1 MQGSKTKSGS
11 AEAKSNG
18 KPKPDKEKKGGGGG
32 GGGTPP
38 TPKDSRPR
46 KPAVPKA
53 SAAGHG
59 TPRSADKS
67 PGSGSADRKAPTPK
81 AAAASR
87 LATPP
92 EKHGGKPAKPPQ
104 EQQQAAKPA
113 QELQA
118 QLAAVREE
126 LVKAK
131 EQLVENE
138 KEKCRVLAELERCKK
153 AADEANAKL
162 WEAQETDK
170 LPAGESEQASL
181 HGQQEA
187 DAAALRSTVEQL
199 EKARYELADAIDAKN
214 EALSQLDDAVRAS
227 EVKAQDLELLTVE
240 VKRLKELVD
249 FKMDGKGKKAA
260 VMIQNLEAEN
270 SALKLELEKA
280 KAAEEKAVQL
290 ERLVNELKSDADD
303 ARKSGSESE
312 LLADEWQKKAE
323 LLEVRLEEADQS
335 NILKGESLNSAM
347 EELDST
353 SSLLRDRE
361 SEVAALRDKVT
372 FLEDELA
379 KLKGDIDVSG
389 KRANAAEK
397 EAADLWTEVEGLRLK
412 LRTAEEAKMEALN
425 SDKNIETLNEQKQ
438 QLADELEATKDE
450 LEKVKKAMDGL
461 ASALQ
466 EMSAE
471 SREAQEKY
479 LLKQDEIERA
489 QAQVE
494 ELNLSLKN
502 TKENYELMLDEANY
516 EKVCLTKSVER
527 LEAQAKSA
535 HEEWQSKELSF
546 VSSIKNSEE
555 EVVAIRVQ
563 MDRTLEVVKEKE
575 NENTE
580 LQEKLQQLES
590 QLMEANR
597 IREVADAET
606 IQWKEKVL
614 DQENELQN
622 IKQENDDLQAKESAA
637 SEKIKQLA
645 SQLANAKDG
654 TINGNTKEG
663 DNEKGDTED
672 EDEPVVVVSK
682 MWENSKFADY
692 DSSKEK
698 ENDGESQV
706 DLESNKGDAGLDGN
720 GLHSAKESSG
730 KTSPTK
736 QHQQHKKKPLLK
748 RFSGLL
754 KKKGEN

>member
-1 MQGSKTKSGS
+1 
-11 AEAKSNG
+11 
-18 KPKPDKEKKGGGGG
+18 
-32 GGGTPP
+32 
-38 TPKDSRPR
+38 
-46 KPAVPKA
+46 V
-53 SAAGHG
+53 
-59 TPRSADKS
+59 
-67 PGSGSADRKAPTPK
+67 
-81 AAAASR
+81 
-87 LATPP
+87 
-92 EKHGGKPAKPPQ
+92 
-104 EQQQAAKPA
+104 
-113 QELQA
+113 
-118 QLAAVREE
+118 
-126 LVKAK
+126 
-131 EQLVENE
+131 E
-138 KEKCRVLAELERCKK
+138 KEKEKEKGRVLAELELAKK

-162 WEAQETDK
+162 QEAQETDK
-170 LPAGESEQASL
+170 LPAGESEQASM

-187 DAAALRSTVEQL
+187 DDNAALRSTVEQL

-214 EALSQLDDAVRAS
+214 EALSQVDDAVRAS
-227 EVKAQDLELLTVE
+227 EVKAQEVELLTAE
-240 VKRLKELVD
+240 VKRLKGLID
-249 FKMDGKGKKAA
+249 SKMDGKGKKTAER
-260 VMIQNLEAEN
+260 IQNLEAEN
-270 SALKLELEKA
+270 SALKLKLEKA

-290 ERLVNELKSDADD
+290 ERMVNELKSDADD
-303 ARKSGSESE
+303 ARKSGSKSE
-312 LLADEWQKKAE
+312 QLADEWQKKAE

-353 SSLLRDRE
+353 SSLLRDKE
-361 SEVAALRDKVT
+361 SEVAALRDKVR

-379 KLKGDIDVSG
+379 KLKSDIVVSDQ
-389 KRANAAEK
+389 RANAAEK

-412 LRTAEEAKMEALN
+412 LQTAEEKMEALS
-425 SDKNIETLNEQKQ
+425 SDKNASSEIETLNEQKN
-438 QLADELEATKDE
+438 QLADELESTKDE
-450 LEKVKKAMDGL
+450 LEKVKKAMEGL

-479 LLKQDEIERA
+479 LLKQDEIEHA

-527 LEAQAKSA
+527 LQAEVKSA

-555 EVVAIRVQ
+555 EIGAIRVQ

-590 QLMEANR
+590 QLVEANR
-597 IREVADAET
+597 IREEANAET

-637 SEKIKQLA
+637 SEKIKQL
-645 SQLANAKDG
+645 STQLANAKDG
-654 TINGNTKEG
+654 MINGNTKEG

-698 ENDGESQV
+698 ENDDGDSQV
-706 DLESNKGDAGLDGN
+706 DLESNKGDAGLDSN
-720 GLHSAKESSG
+720 GLHSAKENSG
-730 KTSPTK
+730 RASPTK

-754 KKKGEN
+754 KKKSEN

>member
-1 MQGSKTKSGS
+1 
-11 AEAKSNG
+11 
-18 KPKPDKEKKGGGGG
+18 
-32 GGGTPP
+32 
-38 TPKDSRPR
+38 
-46 KPAVPKA
+46 
-53 SAAGHG
+53 
-59 TPRSADKS
+59 
-67 PGSGSADRKAPTPK
+67 
-81 AAAASR
+81 
-87 LATPP
+87 
-92 EKHGGKPAKPPQ
+92 
-104 EQQQAAKPA
+104 
-113 QELQA
+113 
-118 QLAAVREE
+118 
-126 LVKAK
+126 
-131 EQLVENE
+131 VENE
-138 KEKCRVLAELERCKK
+138 KEKGRVLAELELAKK

-162 WEAQETDK
+162 QEAQETDK
-170 LPAGESEQASL
+170 LPAGESEQASM

-187 DAAALRSTVEQL
+187 DDNAALRSTVEQL

-214 EALSQLDDAVRAS
+214 EALSQVDDAVRAS
-227 EVKAQDLELLTVE
+227 EVKAQEVELLTAE
-240 VKRLKELVD
+240 VKRLKGLID
-249 FKMDGKGKKAA
+249 SKMDGKGKKTAER
-260 VMIQNLEAEN
+260 IQNLEAEN
-270 SALKLELEKA
+270 SALKLKLEKA

-290 ERLVNELKSDADD
+290 ERMVNELKSDADD
-303 ARKSGSESE
+303 ARKSGSKSE
-312 LLADEWQKKAE
+312 QLADEWQKKAE

-361 SEVAALRDKVT
+361 SEVAALRDKVR

-379 KLKGDIDVSG
+379 KLKSDIVVSDQ
-389 KRANAAEK
+389 RANAAEK

-412 LRTAEEAKMEALN
+412 LQTAEEKMEALS
-425 SDKNIETLNEQKQ
+425 SDKNASSEIETLNEQKN
-438 QLADELEATKDE
+438 QLADELESTKDE
-450 LEKVKKAMDGL
+450 LEKVKKAMEGL

-479 LLKQDEIERA
+479 LLKQDEIEHA

-527 LEAQAKSA
+527 LQAEVKSA

-555 EVVAIRVQ
+555 EIGAIRVQ

-590 QLMEANR
+590 QLVEANR
-597 IREVADAET
+597 IREEANAET

-637 SEKIKQLA
+637 SEKIKQL
-645 SQLANAKDG
+645 STQLANAKDG
-654 TINGNTKEG
+654 MINGNTKEG

-698 ENDGESQV
+698 ENDDGDSQV
-706 DLESNKGDAGLDGN
+706 DLESNKGDAGLDSN
-720 GLHSAKESSG
+720 GLHSAKENSG
-730 KTSPTK
+730 RASPTK

-754 KKKGEN
+754 KKKSEN

>member
-1 MQGSKTKSGS
+1 
-11 AEAKSNG
+11 
-18 KPKPDKEKKGGGGG
+18 
-32 GGGTPP
+32 
-38 TPKDSRPR
+38 
-46 KPAVPKA
+46 
-53 SAAGHG
+53 
-59 TPRSADKS
+59 
-67 PGSGSADRKAPTPK
+67 
-81 AAAASR
+81 
-87 LATPP
+87 
-92 EKHGGKPAKPPQ
+92 
-104 EQQQAAKPA
+104 
-113 QELQA
+113 
-118 QLAAVREE
+118 
-126 LVKAK
+126 
-131 EQLVENE
+131 VENE
-138 KEKCRVLAELERCKK
+138 KEKGRVLAELELAKK

-162 WEAQETDK
+162 QEVQETDK
-170 LPAGESEQASL
+170 LPAGESEQASM

-187 DAAALRSTVEQL
+187 DDNAALRSTVEQL

-214 EALSQLDDAVRAS
+214 EALSQVDDAVRAS
-227 EVKAQDLELLTVE
+227 EVKAQEVELLTAE
-240 VKRLKELVD
+240 VKRLKGLID
-249 FKMDGKGKKAA
+249 SKMDGKGKKTAER
-260 VMIQNLEAEN
+260 IQNLEAEN
-270 SALKLELEKA
+270 SALKLKLEKA

-290 ERLVNELKSDADD
+290 ERMVNELKSDADD
-303 ARKSGSESE
+303 ARKSGSKSE
-312 LLADEWQKKAE
+312 QLADEWQKKAE

-361 SEVAALRDKVT
+361 SEVAALRDKVR

-379 KLKGDIDVSG
+379 KLKSDIVVSDQ
-389 KRANAAEK
+389 RANAAEK

-412 LRTAEEAKMEALN
+412 LQTAEEKMEALS
-425 SDKNIETLNEQKQ
+425 SDKNASSEIETLNEQKN
-438 QLADELEATKDE
+438 QLADELESTKDE
-450 LEKVKKAMDGL
+450 LEKVKKAMEGL

-479 LLKQDEIERA
+479 LLKQDEIEHA

-527 LEAQAKSA
+527 LQAEVKSA

-555 EVVAIRVQ
+555 EIGAIRVQ

-590 QLMEANR
+590 QLVEANR
-597 IREVADAET
+597 IREEANAET

-637 SEKIKQLA
+637 SEKIKQL
-645 SQLANAKDG
+645 STQLANAKDG
-654 TINGNTKEG
+654 MINGNTKEG

-698 ENDGESQV
+698 ENDDGDSQV
-706 DLESNKGDAGLDGN
+706 DLESNKGDAGLDSN
-720 GLHSAKESSG
+720 GLHSAKENSG
-730 KTSPTK
+730 RASPTK

-754 KKKGEN
+754 KKKSEN